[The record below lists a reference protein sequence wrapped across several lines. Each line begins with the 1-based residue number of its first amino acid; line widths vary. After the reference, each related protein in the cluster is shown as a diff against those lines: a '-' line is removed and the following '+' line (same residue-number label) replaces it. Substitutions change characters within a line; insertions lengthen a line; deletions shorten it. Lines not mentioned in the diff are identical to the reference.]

1 MSDSSEI
8 EEKNQRSILLS
19 KIGTLAVLEGDLIA
33 ALELHKEAVL
43 NNPNNSES
51 YWEVVNILHD
61 QGKNKEAF
69 DYFSKIV
76 NPKISEMD
84 VRYRV
89 PKIIGMLFSVDQIK
103 MANDILV
110 GALSKLSLE
119 GTETQLD
126 SFISSLK
133 MEAKYLPLK
142 GREDILRWIDAALP
156 PTAFAR
162 NFTWGDVLALL
173 SEKPPNH
180 PSDALNSTTSIQ
192 DSVFSLE
199 ENPSLEKVAHEDVR
213 LSDFP
218 QTYVIYDLE
227 TTGLDPMNDEAIE
240 IGALLVRDGEDPI
253 LKTWLLKSNKLITP
267 EITRI
272 TGITQDN
279 IDRFGRDPIECWQ
292 EFAKFTGI
300 DASVSAYHLIG
311 HNIIGFDNAFTQRAL
326 EKIGLSLINARC
338 IDTAAIFKGG
348 KMNES
353 RKSGESHEAYAKR
366 ILGTKVP
373 GLKYNLQLAYTELGG
388 SMDEVKAH
396 RVEGDVRMTNF
407 VYKSLINLPISSVHR
422 DTLRVKLPNRNMHIE
437 FTKEEKGMHVKLKT
451 ADNERTIGRNVS
463 VEACK
468 NILAFLVIPH

>member
-1 MSDSSEI
+1 
-8 EEKNQRSILLS
+8 
-19 KIGTLAVLEGDLIA
+19 
-33 ALELHKEAVL
+33 L

-84 VRYRV
+84 VCHRV
-89 PKIIGMLFSVDQIK
+89 PKMIGMLLSVDQIK

-126 SFISSLK
+126 SFISFLK
-133 MEAKYLPLK
+133 TEAKCLPLK
-142 GREDILRWIDAALP
+142 KREEILRWTDAALP

-162 NFTWGDVLALL
+162 NFTYGDVLALL
-173 SEKPPNH
+173 SEKPTIH
-180 PSDALNSTTSIQ
+180 PSDVLNFTVPIQ
-192 DSVFSLE
+192 DNICSLA
-199 ENPSLEKVAHEDVR
+199 ENTPLEAVNHKDVKPN
-213 LSDFP
+213 DFP

-240 IGALLVRDGEDPI
+240 IGALLVREGEDPI
-253 LKTWLLKSNKLITP
+253 LKTWLLRSSIFITP

-279 IDRFGRDPIECWQ
+279 IDRFGRDPVECWK

-300 DASVSAYHLIG
+300 DTSVSAYHLIG

-326 EKIGLSLINARC
+326 EKIGLSLINVRC

-348 KMNES
+348 KMNEL
-353 RKSGESHEAYAKR
+353 RKPGESHKAYAKR

-388 SMDEVKAH
+388 SMDDIKAH
-396 RVEGDVRMTNF
+396 RVEGDVRMTDF
-407 VYKSLINLPISSVHR
+407 VYKSLINLPTATDTQPIHPQDFTKNMDR
-422 DTLRVKLPNRNMHIE
+422 LETLRVQLPGNTIIKFCRPDLRKGITVSIE
-437 FTKEEKGMHVKLKT
+437 
-451 ADNERTIGRNVS
+451 GRNGAEDRITGVDVS
-463 VEACK
+463 VENCK
-468 NILAFLVIPH
+468 ALLEFFCIPR